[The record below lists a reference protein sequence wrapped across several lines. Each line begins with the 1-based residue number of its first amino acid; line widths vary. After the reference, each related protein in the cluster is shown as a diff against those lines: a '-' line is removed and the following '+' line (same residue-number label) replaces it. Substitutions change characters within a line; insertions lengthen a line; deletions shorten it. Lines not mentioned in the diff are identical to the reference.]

1 MKKESKHICGQA
13 AEFYYD
19 YLNEPLEVPASVRE
33 HIERCFDC
41 REELDRL
48 KGILNPP
55 QAAAW
60 SVRSDLLRCQVP
72 LYEQWVGCREAKPFL
87 PLLAAGEL
95 VPSVPTPAA
104 AHLAHC
110 SLCRRD
116 LTALKAL
123 SMTAKQALTAARVL
137 SGDKDIRVPAA
148 GACAEVLKAMEH
160 RADSDV
166 LTKLSRNPDGIFQIA
181 VAQRAARPQQA
192 AAVRRRPFGW
202 LRYAAAAVLLISV
215 YLLWQ
220 VRPVRGLDISEVYR
234 LLEQPVNAA
243 ITSYPQDN
251 QNLIIASR
259 ALEEQQP
266 FQEIWISNSLGVYL
280 FIGKDSSVLWDL
292 NRNQKCIKT
301 AAGIEQVLTTQPVEK
316 FKILWALLPFRCP
329 SELPDKYKWKMVRPE
344 AVPAPNVQVY
354 DLTWTDFSALG
365 YPIERRWRGYLDT
378 RTKLPVR
385 IDWWER
391 LESHPFQK
399 VSTTLIR
406 YPQEA
411 EVLSRIAAEGFDYR
425 PAVQK

>member
-1 MKKESKHICGQA
+1 MKKETKQICRQA
-13 AEFYYD
+13 AAFYYD
-19 YLNEPLEVPASVRE
+19 YINEPSEVPASIRE
-33 HIERCFDC
+33 HLEQCRNC
-41 REELDRL
+41 REEFGRL
-48 KGILNPP
+48 KGILERPEP
-55 QAAAW
+55 AAR
-60 SVRSDLLRCQVP
+60 SVRAEILRSQVP
-72 LYEQWVGCREAKPFL
+72 LYEQWVGCRQVRPFL

-104 AHLAHC
+104 AHLTRC
-110 SLCRRD
+110 PLCRQD
-116 LTALKAL
+116 LTALKGLTL
-123 SMTAKQALTAARVL
+123 SAEQALAAARVL
-137 SGDKDIRVPAA
+137 SGDKDVRVSFA
-148 GACAEVLKAMEH
+148 GACAELLQAMEH

-166 LTKLSRNPDGIFQIA
+166 LTKLSRNSDGSFEVA
-181 VAQRAARPQQA
+181 VAQRAAEPNKA
-192 AAVRRRPFGW
+192 AAVRRRALGW

-215 YLLWQ
+215 YLLWL
-220 VRPVRGLDISEVYR
+220 VRPVRGLDISEVYK

-259 ALEEQQP
+259 ALEEQRP
-266 FQEIWISNSLGVYL
+266 FQEIWISKSLEVYL
-280 FIGKDSSVLWDL
+280 FVGRDSSVLWDL
-292 NRNQKCIKT
+292 NRHHKYIKT
-301 AAGIEQVLTTQPVEK
+301 AAGIERIPITQPVKK
-316 FKILWALLPFRCP
+316 FEIPWGLLPFRCP
-329 SELPDKYKWKMVRPE
+329 SELPDKYKWKMIRPE
-344 AVPAPNVQVY
+344 EPTVPNVQVY

-391 LESHPFQK
+391 LEHHPFQK

-406 YPQEA
+406 YPQDA